1 MNMKVTGVK
10 VNPLLKEVARY
21 VTPTP
26 KTKTKK
32 DTFHIESSSSST
44 QINTTYSKTRTTSK
58 NYGELFGSYLE
69 ELGAFE
75 GMNYEQIE
83 EAKQAI
89 QDNVYQFDKTQKV
102 DEFASLFK
110 ITDSVYYLRSLGS
123 MLKDSEARV
132 DFYATIEAYR
142 KDMITQI
149 NTYIDEQIAL
159 GIDEAK
165 KEQFN
170 LLKQK
175 IAETN
180 MLKDMAENSDKQ
192 VEGMKEAFETMSKC
206 MQIALSIMHGD
217 NVPPK
222 DIQFLMENAPDM
234 FEMAMNIRQMKE
246 DPEDKESVLEDEE
259 DKANESGEMESEPLS
274 IKDFVSDDVI
284 NEMSGIS
291 ESEG

>member
-1 MNMKVTGVK
+1 MKVTNVK

-26 KTKTKK
+26 KTTTKK
-32 DTFHIESSSSST
+32 DTFHVESSSSST

-75 GMNYEQIE
+75 SMDYEQIE
-83 EAKQAI
+83 EVKKAI

-110 ITDSVYYLRSLGS
+110 ITDSVYYLRSLGN
-123 MLKDSEARV
+123 MLTDSKAKA
-132 DFYATIEAYR
+132 DFYATIDAYR
-142 KDMITQI
+142 KDMVNQI
-149 NTYIDEQIAL
+149 NTYIDEQVAL
-159 GIDEAK
+159 GVDEAR

-180 MLKDMAENSDKQ
+180 MLKDMVENSNSQ
-192 VEGMKEAFETMSKC
+192 IEGMKEAFETMSKC
-206 MQIALSIMHGD
+206 LQIAMSIMDGD
-217 NVPPK
+217 NVPQK
-222 DIQFLMENAPDM
+222 DIQFLMENNPDL
-234 FEMAMNIRQMKE
+234 FKMAMSVRKMKE
-246 DPEDKESVLEDEE
+246 DPEDKDSVLEDEE
-259 DKANESGEMESEPLS
+259 DKANESGKPESEPLS